1 MNRKVLAAIFSA
13 AVLVVIVMTVIL
25 YHLSGFSSF
34 VSMGCTA
41 EGYEQKAGTG
51 YLTIGL
57 EGSPARDSAVIRVS
71 QEALQKEL
79 SEGELSDIIGV
90 NMVLEI
96 PAHVARKN
104 NIDRNTDVFGLLY
117 ASDAYDKYL
126 TITAVFRR

>member
-41 EGYEQKAGTG
+41 EGYEQKDGTG

-71 QEALQKEL
+71 PV
-79 SEGELSDIIGV
+79 SYTH
-90 NMVLEI
+90 LENGQTCR
-96 PAHVARKN
+96 PAA
-104 NIDRNTDVFGLLY
+104 
-117 ASDAYDKYL
+117 
-126 TITAVFRR
+126 

>member
-41 EGYEQKAGTG
+41 EGYEQKDGTG

-71 QEALQKEL
+71 QEALQK
-79 SEGELSDIIGV
+79 ELSDIIGV

>member
-13 AVLVVIVMTVIL
+13 AVLVVIVMTIIL

-34 VSMGCTA
+34 VSMGCTV
-41 EGYEQKAGTG
+41 EGYEQKDGTG

-79 SEGELSDIIGV
+79 SDIIGV

-96 PAHVARKN
+96 PAYVARKN